1 MAHEEEK
8 QRSRVVVACCVELA
22 GGRRVEFLK
31 VSAVGQDPGSL
42 PNRWK

>member
-8 QRSRVVVACCVELA
+8 QRSRVVVCCVELA
-22 GGRRVEFLK
+22 GARRVEFLK
-31 VSAVGQDPGSL
+31 ASAVGQDPGSL